1 VGRALPV
8 PRFSASPGVE
18 SVKQWKTARCI
29 MDFVVCASPYLEA
42 PSVDKYQFEETECK
56 KGVIKLTARGS
67 DFGRARACRLLGIR
81 HSRVYRDARYVY
93 RDGSVLF
100 PKNERASRPCRY
112 GMSLLA
118 RNGFARSGRI
128 DHQFRL
134 WRAANGRNCRSRN
147 GVCSAGSP
155 SSDSLSSSLTAI
167 NYRSV
172 ESFLGACERA
182 RQVVDV
188 RERCKGP

>member
-1 VGRALPV
+1 
-8 PRFSASPGVE
+8 
-18 SVKQWKTARCI
+18 
-29 MDFVVCASPYLEA
+29 MDFVVRAISPYLEA
-42 PSVDKYQFEETECK
+42 PSVDKHQFEETECK
-56 KGVIKLTARGS
+56 KRVIKLTARGS
-67 DFGRARACRLLGIR
+67 DFGRARAYHSLSIR
-81 HSRVYRDARYVY
+81 YSRVHLSRRTLCLSF
-93 RDGSVLF
+93 RPF
-100 PKNERASRPCRY
+100 PEKRESKSTVSTVEYIASRKERARAIRSRRPR
-112 GMSLLA
+112 A
-118 RNGFARSGRI
+118 FRS
-128 DHQFRL
+128 
-134 WRAANGRNCRSRN
+134 WWAANGRNCRSRN